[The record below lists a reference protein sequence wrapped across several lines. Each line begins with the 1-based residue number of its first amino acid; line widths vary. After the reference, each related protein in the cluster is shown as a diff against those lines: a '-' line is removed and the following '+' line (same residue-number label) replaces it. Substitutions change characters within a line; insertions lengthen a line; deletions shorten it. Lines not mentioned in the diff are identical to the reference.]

1 MLFNN
6 INNIVI
12 SYRKMLYLK
21 YNVYVDGLGAQ
32 YQRII
37 SILALAKKYDCQYI
51 HESIKSY
58 EHISNENSEYYEL
71 IEQYFQIYKINVN
84 KSNIAFDKIDF
95 LKGNITSK
103 HMDYY
108 KEISKNINVLLIL
121 DHPYNIFDKEP
132 NNYDIIMP
140 LLREIKQTLYLPE
153 YNNVD
158 KNIAIHIR
166 RGDVSPYSN
175 NNRYVDLSYYQNII
189 NKLADKYKNGKFFIF
204 TEISNNNKEEFEN
217 FIKKNKNDNINIKL
231 MADLDILLTL
241 EYLIKA
247 DVLVM
252 SKSSFS
258 YIAGLYN
265 NNEVYYMDFW
275 HSKLDRWNS
284 IELDI
289 I

>member
-1 MLFNN
+1 
-6 INNIVI
+6 
-12 SYRKMLYLK
+12 MLYLK
-21 YNVYVDGLGAQ
+21 YNIYVDGMGAQ
-32 YQRII
+32 FQRII
-37 SILALAKKYDCQYI
+37 SILALAKKYNCQYI
-51 HESIKSY
+51 HESIKSF
-58 EHISNENSEYYEL
+58 EHISNDATNYVEL
-71 IEQYFQIYKINVN
+71 IDEYFQIDKLNANITGIKFDNVE
-84 KSNIAFDKIDF
+84 FF
-95 LKGNITSK
+95 KGNTIIEQ
-103 HMDYY
+103 MEYY
-108 KEISKNINVLLIL
+108 KEKSKNLNILLIL
-121 DHPYNIFDKEP
+121 DHAYNIFDKKP
-132 NNYDIIMP
+132 NDYEIIMP

-153 YNNVD
+153 YNKSN

-166 RGDVSPYSN
+166 RGDVSQYSN
-175 NNRYVDLSYYQNII
+175 NNRYVDLSCYQTII
-189 NKLADKYKNGKFFIF
+189 NKLADKYKNGNLFIF

-217 FIKKNKNDNINIKL
+217 FIIKNKNNNINIKL

-265 NNEVYYMDFW
+265 NNEIYYMDFW

-289 I
+289 V

>member
-1 MLFNN
+1 
-6 INNIVI
+6 
-12 SYRKMLYLK
+12 MLYLK
-21 YNVYVDGLGAQ
+21 YNIYVDGMGAQ
-32 YQRII
+32 FQRII
-37 SILALAKKYDCQYI
+37 SILALAKKYNCQYI
-51 HESIKSY
+51 HESIKSF
-58 EHISNENSEYYEL
+58 EHISNDATNYVEL
-71 IEQYFQIYKINVN
+71 IDEYFQIDKLNANITGIKFDNVE
-84 KSNIAFDKIDF
+84 FF
-95 LKGNITSK
+95 KGNTIIEQ
-103 HMDYY
+103 MEYY
-108 KEISKNINVLLIL
+108 KEKSKNLNILLIL
-121 DHPYNIFDKEP
+121 DHAYNIFDKKP
-132 NNYDIIMP
+132 NDYEIIMP

-153 YNNVD
+153 YNKSN

-166 RGDVSPYSN
+166 RGDVSQYSN
-175 NNRYVDLSYYQNII
+175 NNRYVDLSCYQTII
-189 NKLADKYKNGKFFIF
+189 NKLADKYKNGDLFIF

-217 FIKKNKNDNINIKL
+217 FIIKNKNNNINIKL

-265 NNEVYYMDFW
+265 NNEIYYMDFW

-289 I
+289 V

>member
-6 INNIVI
+6 INIIDI

-21 YNVYVDGLGAQ
+21 YNIYVDGVGAQ
-32 YQRII
+32 FQRII
-37 SILALAKKYDCQYI
+37 SILALAKKYNCQYI
-51 HESIKSY
+51 YESIKSF
-58 EHISNENSEYYEL
+58 EHISNDAINYVKLIDEY
-71 IEQYFQIYKINVN
+71 F
-84 KSNIAFDKIDF
+84 KIDKLNANITGIKFDIVEF
-95 LKGNITSK
+95 LKGNITSEQ
-103 HMDYY
+103 MEYY
-108 KEISKNINVLLIL
+108 KEKSKNINILLIL
-121 DHPYNIFDKEP
+121 DHAYNIFDKEP
-132 NNYDIIMP
+132 NDYDIIMP

-153 YNNVD
+153 YNESN

-166 RGDVSPYSN
+166 RGDVSQYSN

-189 NKLADKYKNGKFFIF
+189 NKFADKYKNGHFFIF

-217 FIKKNKNDNINIKL
+217 FIIKNKNNNINMKL

-252 SKSSFS
+252 SKSTFS

-275 HSKLDRWNS
+275 HSKLDRWN
-284 IELDI
+284 
-289 I
+289 

>member
-6 INNIVI
+6 INIIDI

-51 HESIKSY
+51 HESIKTF
-58 EHISNENSEYYEL
+58 EHISNENTEYYEL
-71 IEQYFQIYKINVN
+71 IEEYFQIYKFTA
-84 KSNIAFDKIDF
+84 NISEITFHNIEF
-95 LKGNITSK
+95 LKGNITSE

-121 DHPYNIFDKEP
+121 DHPYNIFDKDP
-132 NNYDIIMP
+132 NEYDIIMP
-140 LLREIKQTLYLPE
+140 LLREIKLSLYLPE
-153 YNNVD
+153 YNESN

-175 NNRYVDLSYYQNII
+175 NNRFVELSYYQNII
-189 NKLADKYKNGKFFIF
+189 NKFADKYKNGTFFIF

-217 FIKKNKNDNINIKL
+217 FIIKNKNNNINIKL
-231 MADLDILLTL
+231 MADIDVLMTL

-284 IELDI
+284 I
-289 I
+289 